1 MDRLVFHRGDVQ
13 NILRA
18 AEEAG
23 RALAREQDNPDF
35 ARGYATAMV
44 IIAASFGF
52 PTEVPEI
59 PRPAN
64 GRPIT
69 VLRALPRIVE
79 SSD

>member
-1 MDRLVFHRGDVQ
+1 MDRLVFHRGDIQ

-35 ARGYATAMV
+35 ARGYATALV

-52 PTEVPEI
+52 PAEVPETA
-59 PRPAN
+59 RPAR
-64 GRPIT
+64 GTTIT
-69 VLRALPRIVE
+69 TLRALPRTVQ